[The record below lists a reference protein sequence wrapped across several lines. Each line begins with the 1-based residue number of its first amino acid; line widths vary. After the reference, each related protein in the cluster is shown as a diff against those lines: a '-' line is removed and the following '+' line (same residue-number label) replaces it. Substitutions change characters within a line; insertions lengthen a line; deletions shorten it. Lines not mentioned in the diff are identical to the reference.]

1 MAPKSIDAWWA
12 LQYRHTLTLT
22 QGARATDR
30 PTNLNNRIKCSL
42 SIFCVCT
49 LYLLWWW
56 YASVSNVRRCSFFL
70 FFFFV
75 FFDFVFHSRSRSRS
89 RFCHFNSFESSGCCC
104 CLCLVRWY
112 DSAFTLA
119 GSISATS
126 RSFRRRSSLPC
137 TVTFMFDWL
146 SGGSVRG
153 AYSIVPFNFYAF
165 FTHLIDSIDTESH
178 FSVRWVVSVS
188 VRPCP
193 CISPISQLT
202 ENNFS
207 LNYAI
212 SFHVIRV
219 QVYMDTILHAAI
231 RIPLSITIFEC
242 LNNYNCNRFVLRFL
256 FALSLSLTLSFPSR
270 IEYSWWINSPTF
282 IQLLSLPLPS
292 VLRNEKR
299 REKNAQNYGI
309 RTRNRTND

>member
-1 MAPKSIDAWWA
+1 MWWKKLCIHTHEQIHSRRHARTHAYHGIKYQYVNSA
-12 LQYRHTLTLT
+12 LHWIFVDGVTRLKWRQNLSTLDEPCSTDT
-22 QGARATDR
+22 HSHSHSHRGPERPTDR

-49 LYLLWWW
+49 LYLLWWR
-56 YASVSNVRRCSFFL
+56 YASVSDVRRCSFFL

-165 FTHLIDSIDTESH
+165 FYPFNWLYWHWIALLCAVLWVWVWVCVHVRVYRPLANWPKIIFPLITQFH
-178 FSVRWVVSVS
+178 FMWFV
-188 VRPCP
+188 CK
-193 CISPISQLT
+193 CIW
-202 ENNFS
+202 
-207 LNYAI
+207 
-212 SFHVIRV
+212 
-219 QVYMDTILHAAI
+219 
-231 RIPLSITIFEC
+231 
-242 LNNYNCNRFVLRFL
+242 
-256 FALSLSLTLSFPSR
+256 TLSFM
-270 IEYSWWINSPTF
+270 
-282 IQLLSLPLPS
+282 LLY
-292 VLRNEKR
+292 
-299 REKNAQNYGI
+299 AFH
-309 RTRNRTND
+309 

>member
-1 MAPKSIDAWWA
+1 MWWKKLCTHTHEQIHSRRHARTHAYHGIKYQYVNSA
-12 LQYRHTLTLT
+12 LHWFFVDGVTRWKWRQNLSTLDEPCSTDT
-22 QGARATDR
+22 HSHSHRGPERPTERPTDR

-212 SFHVIRV
+212 SFHFICV
-219 QVYMDTILHAAI
+219 QVYMDGHYPPCCYTH
-231 RIPLSITIFEC
+231 SIKHYHF
-242 LNNYNCNRFVLRFL
+242 RM
-256 FALSLSLTLSFPSR
+256 S
-270 IEYSWWINSPTF
+270 
-282 IQLLSLPLPS
+282 
-292 VLRNEKR
+292 K
-299 REKNAQNYGI
+299 
-309 RTRNRTND
+309 